1 MGHDPWSE
9 LRDRAERVRRSIES
23 ELKVTT
29 PGILQEAPADHGLFA
44 LAAHVWAKELK
55 TSPASIAN
63 LASRVKPEPPFAP
76 LRAEGPYVNFTVD
89 PAPFADLVLSGV
101 RSDGE
106 AYGKSPVRKERI
118 LLEHTSANPTG
129 PLHVGRD
136 RNTFLG
142 AA

>member
-29 PGILQEAPADHGLFA
+29 PGILQEAPADHGLFP

-55 TSPASIAN
+55 AYPASIATR
-63 LASRVKPEPPFAP
+63 ASRVKPVPPFAP
-76 LRAEGPYVNFTVD
+76 LRPEGPYINFTLD
-89 PAPFADLVLSGV
+89 PAPFAQLVLSAV

-106 AYGKSPVRKERI
+106 TYRTSPSRIERV
-118 LLEHTSANPTG
+118 LLDHTSANPTG
-129 PLHVGRD
+129 PLHVGR
-136 RNTFLG
+136 
-142 AA
+142 A